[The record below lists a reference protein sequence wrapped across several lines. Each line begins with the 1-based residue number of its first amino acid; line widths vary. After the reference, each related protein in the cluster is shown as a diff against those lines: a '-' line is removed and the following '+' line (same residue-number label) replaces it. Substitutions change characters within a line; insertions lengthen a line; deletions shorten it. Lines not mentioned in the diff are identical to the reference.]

1 MTDFIAK
8 CRKCTSKIKIP
19 DQGPC
24 TDLEFMDYITAYGK
38 QCKCGKNDWELL
50 ADWFNYFLGLR
61 LGFNS

>member
-1 MTDFIAK
+1 MKNKRSKLQIYFDVISAIMTEKQDNGE
-8 CRKCTSKIKIP
+8 P

-50 ADWFNYFLGLR
+50 AD
-61 LGFNS
+61 